1 VTTNRTDLTRSRT
14 QEWDHAWQLVCR
26 LASARGEIL
35 ADVATERPAQSIRP
49 PVAVPASITPINDVT
64 RLHADEFARAVA
76 EIEQASA
83 ALRQA
88 EPALETG
95 AKPRAEKARSRRP
108 RSIWLFIATLWL
120 ATALVIVGAV
130 TAIAYFIH

>member
-1 VTTNRTDLTRSRT
+1 MP
-14 QEWDHAWQLVCR
+14 EWDHAWQLVCR
-26 LASARGEIL
+26 LASARGEVL
-35 ADVATERPAQSIRP
+35 SDVAPERTAEAIRP
-49 PVAVPASITPINDVT
+49 PVAVLASAQPISETATID
-64 RLHADEFARAVA
+64 REEFARAVA

-95 AKPRAEKARSRRP
+95 AKPRAQEASSRRP
-108 RSIWLFIATLWL
+108 RSVWLFVATVWL
-120 ATALVIVGAV
+120 ATALVIAGAV

>member
-1 VTTNRTDLTRSRT
+1 M
-14 QEWDHAWQLVCR
+14 
-26 LASARGEIL
+26 
-35 ADVATERPAQSIRP
+35 
-49 PVAVPASITPINDVT
+49 PVAVPASIEPINDVT
-64 RLHADEFARAVA
+64 RVNADEFARAVA
-76 EIEQASA
+76 EIEQAAA

-120 ATALVIVGAV
+120 ATALVIAGAV